1 MWPFVHAAR
10 AAGSSPLACRKQ
22 SAVQPRATRA
32 TESNVRARERE
43 HLKERERE
51 RGRAIHVCQVYRRC
65 KHCRGTMVSCAVLM
79 AVAGMAMLGS
89 STTSAFTASPTSIRS
104 QHSRAAARPSCDHA
118 ASTQAPSRHPAAA
131 KAGGRR
137 NASPLRMSTAE
148 ETPAAAAAVAREPTR
163 DIPTTLPSECGI
175 DYVPLATMLATGD
188 LKGADQFTRD
198 ALIKAAGAGSQ
209 KRDFV
214 YWTEVKNI
222 PK

>member
-1 MWPFVHAAR
+1 
-10 AAGSSPLACRKQ
+10 
-22 SAVQPRATRA
+22 
-32 TESNVRARERE
+32 
-43 HLKERERE
+43 
-51 RGRAIHVCQVYRRC
+51 
-65 KHCRGTMVSCAVLM
+65 MVSCAVLM

-89 STTSAFTASPTSIRS
+89 STTSAFTSPAIIRS

-118 ASTQAPSRHPAAA
+118 ARTQAPSRHPVAA

-137 NASPLRMSTAE
+137 YASQLRMSTAE

-222 PK
+222 PNTDLATMENLWLSYSKGKFGYSVQKDLWRKTKGDFENFCRRIGWTTMDAEVQAPTEKQKQTARQQVRG

>member
-1 MWPFVHAAR
+1 
-10 AAGSSPLACRKQ
+10 
-22 SAVQPRATRA
+22 
-32 TESNVRARERE
+32 
-43 HLKERERE
+43 
-51 RGRAIHVCQVYRRC
+51 
-65 KHCRGTMVSCAVLM
+65 MVSRAVLM

-89 STTSAFTASPTSIRS
+89 STTSAFTASPSIRS

-131 KAGGRR
+131 AKAGGRR
-137 NASPLRMSTAE
+137 RASPLRMSTAE
-148 ETPAAAAAVAREPTR
+148 ETPAAAAASVAREPTR
-163 DIPTTLPSECGI
+163 DIPTTLPSDRGI